1 MNRILIIDDLKE
13 NLDIVG
19 KILLEAGYDVKVAE
33 SGALGIDLCRVFE
46 FDLLLIDVRMPE
58 MDGFQTYKG
67 IRSVSRCRQVPVLFF
82 VAKTDYENVP
92 KVFEVGGVDVI
103 SKPFQRD
110 ELLARVCSHVEIH
123 QQRKQLME
131 LNATKDRLLSILAHD
146 LKNPF
151 SALLGFSEMLLEE
164 HEQMDVETRR
174 EQISW
179 IYSASKNTYALLEN
193 LLTWVRSQF
202 GGLKI
207 ELETL
212 LLEDVVHETLAD
224 MQGHARKK
232 GIRLHKSELGSFSVL
247 ADRNM
252 LATVLRNL
260 VSNAIKFT
268 KSGGSVALSAHVAS
282 ASGKLQVVVADSGV
296 GISEKKMATLF
307 EVTKN
312 RSTRGTANE
321 TGTGLGLLL
330 CREFIEKLNG
340 QIWAVSEVD
349 NGTELHFTIPLAN
362 KV

>member
-1 MNRILIIDDLKE
+1 MSRILIIDDLKD

-19 KILLEAGYDVKVAE
+19 KILIEAGYDVKVAE
-33 SGALGIDLCRVFE
+33 SGAIGVELCRVSE
-46 FDLLLIDVRMPE
+46 FDLLLIDVRMPD
-58 MDGFQTYKG
+58 MDGFQTYEG
-67 IRSVSRCRQVPVLFF
+67 IRNVSLCRQVPVLFF

-164 HEQMDVETRR
+164 HEHMDVETRR

-207 ELETL
+207 EIHPLIL
-212 LLEDVVHETLAD
+212 KDIVHETLAD
-224 MQGHARKK
+224 MEGHARKK
-232 GIRLHKSELGSFSVL
+232 GISLQQDQLANFTVL

-268 KSGGSVALSAHVAS
+268 KAGGSVKLSAHVVS
-282 ASGKLQVVVADSGV
+282 VSGKLQVVVADSGV
-296 GISEKKMATLF
+296 GIPEKKLNTLF

-312 RSTRGTANE
+312 RSTRGTDNE

-330 CREFIEKLNG
+330 CKEFVEKTNG
-340 QIWAVSEVD
+340 QIWATSEV
-349 NGTELHFTIPLAN
+349 GSGSELHFTIPLAG
-362 KV
+362 KA